1 MKKLLSVIF
10 CIVLLFSFAAC
21 SDKGS
26 EAKKASIEVKLEF
39 NEEKSTG
46 NKVSMNTNLP
56 VGTLLDV
63 DVWVG
68 DKYHST
74 EQVKVQADAASNYFI
89 TATQKDLDGNDI
101 DDGKY
106 ILNVNLVSPKKQPT
120 SVLEKIGVKG
130 EFLKGTDVYNSNDG
144 KTIKFSRPIEK
155 KGDRFT
161 MPE

>member
-10 CIVLLFSFAAC
+10 CVALLFSFSAC
-21 SDKGS
+21 SDKNT

-39 NEEKSTG
+39 NEEKSNG
-46 NKVSMNTNLP
+46 NKVCMNTNLP

-63 DVWVG
+63 DIFVG
-68 DKYHST
+68 DKFHST
-74 EQVKVQADAASNYFI
+74 ETVKVQADASENYFI
-89 TATQKDLDGNDI
+89 TSSQKDRDEKDIPDGR
-101 DDGKY
+101 Y
-106 ILNVNLVSPKKQPT
+106 ILQINMIEVDKQPA

-130 EFLKGTDVYNSNDG
+130 ELLKGTDVYNSNDG

-155 KGDRFT
+155 KGDQFT